1 MTKSWLVIIIVK
13 DLVASK
19 EKLHGQIEQL
29 QEGLN
34 AKTLE
39 SERARQ
45 QLWEL
50 MTVAEVSPTRTL
62 LIPST
67 ACSLPLPPPLLL
79 SVVVVVSI
87 PHTLHDTDGA
97 LSIHKSKS

>member
-62 LIPST
+62 LIPLLH
-67 ACSLPLPPPLLL
+67 ALYPFLHPLF
-79 SVVVVVSI
+79 SVVAVVSI
-87 PHTLHDTDGA
+87 PHTLHDTDCA
-97 LSIHKSKS
+97 LSIQESKS